1 MEQTI
6 TLREVLAEVNR
17 PNAVFDLKYRKV
29 DGCIGTK
36 QRVISRNTDLNERKK
51 RNRDGILKIVQPASG
66 EMRDVYI
73 DLLKSFNGMIIK
85 YPPYI

>member
-1 MEQTI
+1 MIQTI

-29 DGCIGTK
+29 DGSIGNK
-36 QRVISRNTDLNERKK
+36 ERVISRNTDLNERKK
-51 RNRDGILKIVQPASG
+51 RNRDGILKIVRPASG

-73 DLLKSFNGMIIK
+73 DLLVSFNGMVIK
-85 YPPYI
+85 YPPYL